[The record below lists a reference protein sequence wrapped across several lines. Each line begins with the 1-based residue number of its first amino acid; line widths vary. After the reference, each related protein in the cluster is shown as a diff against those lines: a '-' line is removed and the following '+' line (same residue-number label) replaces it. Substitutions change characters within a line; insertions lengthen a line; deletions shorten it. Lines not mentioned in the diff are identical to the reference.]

1 MRRVQELRDVAVVLR
16 DLVKEP
22 DPMASGVSELA
33 GDCETLAS
41 SIEKLLIAEKIRQR
55 RRSE

>member
-1 MRRVQELRDVAVVLR
+1 MRRVQQLRNVAAVLR
-16 DLVKEP
+16 NLAREQ

-55 RRSE
+55 RRCE